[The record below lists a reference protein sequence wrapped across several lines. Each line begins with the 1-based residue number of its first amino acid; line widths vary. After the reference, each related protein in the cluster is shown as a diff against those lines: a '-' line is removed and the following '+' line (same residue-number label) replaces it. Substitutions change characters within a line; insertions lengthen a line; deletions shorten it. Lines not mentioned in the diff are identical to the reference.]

1 MGLPRWLS
9 EEEGFMIIERRGVV
23 VVVLVL
29 DGANAAA
36 TDDEATATDENTT
49 SVVVAAERL
58 RVIVDLTSLPGQ
70 TRCSK
75 LSCLNFVGLLV
86 GKEVCY
92 ETMLCSVL
100 FGKF

>member
-1 MGLPRWLS
+1 
-9 EEEGFMIIERRGVV
+9 MIIERRGVV
-23 VVVLVL
+23 VRL
-29 DGANAAA
+29 DGAKAA
-36 TDDEATATDENTT
+36 TDDEATADENTT
-49 SVVVAAERL
+49 SVVIAAERL